1 MKKARLLVIFM
12 SLALFSLALF
22 SCQNDPKSISP
33 DAVTRKVILNAFAP
47 DNFDKCIQTWGS
59 YILIEHRGSYFPPYY
74 ESQKTWGLTYMLG
87 YKDIVQICC
96 KPTT

>member
-1 MKKARLLVIFM
+1 MKKAKLLVIFM

-59 YILIEHRGSYFPPYY
+59 YILIEHRVNPSPL
-74 ESQKTWGLTYMLG
+74 SRQKNGLYLV
-87 YKDIVQICC
+87 D
-96 KPTT
+96 